1 MNKDY
6 KIQINNYDYLTD
18 EDCNYFYYIME
29 RFFQNYG
36 YEIKSKKF
44 LYMET
49 IKKCELS
56 TWKNSF
62 KNKRYKHLLS
72 IPYFYFL
79 RIFIINKFFCNYN
92 NLLNLLKK

>member
-1 MNKDY
+1 MKLNQK
-6 KIQINNYDYLTD
+6 KKN
-18 EDCNYFYYIME
+18 FYIW
-29 RFFQNYG
+29 
-36 YEIKSKKF
+36 KP
-44 LYMET
+44 L
-49 IKKCELS
+49 KCELS

-92 NLLNLLKK
+92 NLPQSIGKNR